1 MFRRTGPTDPANF
14 QLLIILAQEQAWT
27 TGFDEFVYF
36 FLRQRTIPNC
46 EFVDATS
53 QRTNRM
59 APARRGQP
67 VADSAYA
74 RAHRAVFKHRS
85 FARQLAVH
93 IAPLD

>member
-1 MFRRTGPTDPANF
+1 MEKNRRSEGQHEIIQISLVKTMFRRTGPTDPANF

-53 QRTNRM
+53 QRTIRM
-59 APARRGQP
+59 APARRG
-67 VADSAYA
+67 
-74 RAHRAVFKHRS
+74 
-85 FARQLAVH
+85 
-93 IAPLD
+93 